1 VTRHDVVVLGG
12 GPAALAA
19 ASACAQV
26 GLSVARVD
34 AAPGRVWPNTYGVWV
49 DQLEG
54 HDLEATLAHRWD
66 EVEVVAG
73 RAHRLGRS
81 YGVFDN
87 AALMSTLA
95 SRAVGVDVVEGR
107 VVGAN
112 HDRWQST
119 AVLHDG
125 RFLDAAVLVDATG
138 HWPVLV
144 HRADRGPRARQLA
157 HGVVARCSSR
167 PFEAGCVLMDW
178 SATGVAGEGDDEP
191 TFLYALEL
199 GEGWWLLEETA
210 LATRT
215 PVTRAELEAR
225 LRRRLAARGVSLLEV
240 RSTEEV
246 DIPLG
251 LPVPNR
257 RQRAVGIGGSA
268 SLVHPATGYSVGATF
283 QAAARLATAVAQ
295 ALERRAT
302 PEGASLAA
310 WAAVWPV
317 DRRRARAMEEFG
329 LSALLRLDRSGLE
342 AFFDTF
348 FALDDD
354 QWFGYLTGT
363 LSPRRIAG
371 MMRDLFAAT
380 PSAVRS
386 KLVAG
391 NPLALV
397 RALA

>member
-19 ASACAQV
+19 ASSCAQV

-34 AAPGRVWPNTYGVWV
+34 AAPGRVWPNTYGVWI
-49 DQLEG
+49 DQLDG
-54 HDLEATLAHRWD
+54 LDLETTLARRWD
-66 EVEVVAG
+66 EVEVVVG
-73 RAHRLGRS
+73 RTHRLRRS
-81 YGVFDN
+81 YGLFDN
-87 AALMSTLA
+87 AALMTTLA

-144 HRADRGPRARQLA
+144 HRADRAPLARQRA

-167 PFEAGCVLMDW
+167 PAAGGCVLMDW
-178 SATGVAGEGDDEP
+178 SATDPAGEDTGAP

-199 GEGWWLLEETA
+199 GDDWWLLEETA
-210 LATRT
+210 LATRNPLT
-215 PVTRAELEAR
+215 QAQLEAR
-225 LRRRLAARGVSLLEV
+225 LHQRLAARGVSLLEV

-251 LPVPNR
+251 LPVPDL
-257 RQRAVGIGGSA
+257 RQRAVGLGGSA
-268 SLVHPATGYSVGATF
+268 SLVHPATGYSVGASL
-283 QAAARLATAVAQ
+283 QAAPRLATAIVQ
-295 ALERRAT
+295 ALGRRAT
-302 PEGASLAA
+302 PEGASRAA
-310 WAAVWPV
+310 WAAVWPLG
-317 DRRRARAMEEFG
+317 RRRARALEEFG
-329 LSALLRLDRSGLE
+329 LSALLRLDRSALASFFD
-342 AFFDTF
+342 AFFS
-348 FALDDD
+348 LDDD

-363 LSPRRIAG
+363 LSPRGVAG
-371 MMRDLFAAT
+371 MMRAVFLAV
-380 PSAVRS
+380 PPVVRS
-386 KLVAG
+386 RLAAG
-391 NPLALV
+391 NPLALA
-397 RALA
+397 RALV